1 MNTIFLAEACRKDD
15 AQCAVTV
22 LVQVTAG
29 GRRGPE
35 GAHHHRLLT
44 PDSTDPLHTPHTAAR
59 QAHASLATGDQELG
73 NGHQQNIPPSLSVL
87 YPSVD

>member
-15 AQCAVTV
+15 SQCAVAV

-59 QAHASLATGDQELG
+59 QAHACLATGD
-73 NGHQQNIPPSLSVL
+73 
-87 YPSVD
+87 